1 MFLAKC
7 IVKTA
12 ENLNTLIINIYMAK
26 GIVSAKSEIHRGRH
40 DEFPL
45 KVIYSDTE
53 PARNY
58 IWGHPNGQYYVWTDC
73 KWVRMELPDCNHHKE
88 DHCCNNHCCDC
99 ITKDFLEVR
108 LEKFKKEILSAFLRI
123 KDDNCDDSEDL
134 IDVINELR
142 GDLNSL
148 SNTVTNLTGPNG
160 PITNLQTDINNL
172 QVVDADTDARLD
184 DLEDHDSRI
193 CVTAKDPEEDLQP
206 ID

>member
-73 KWVRMELPDCNHHKE
+73 KWVRMELPNCTPSKE
-88 DHCCNNHCCDC
+88 DHCCNKCCDC
-99 ITKDFLEVR
+99 VTKDLLEAR
-108 LEKFKKEILSAFLRI
+108 LEKFKKEVLSAFIRI
-123 KDDNCDDSEDL
+123 SKSSCDDSSTIEDWVQDEITRINGE
-134 IDVINELR
+134 IDGLKNVDI
-142 GDLNSL
+142 
-148 SNTVTNLTGPNG
+148 TVNNA
-160 PITNLQTDINNL
+160 ITNLNNVDVATDE
-172 QVVDADTDARLD
+172 RLD
-184 DLEDHDSRI
+184 ALEAHDATN
-193 CVTAKDPEEDLQP
+193 CVTAVDVEDVIEP
-206 ID
+206 